1 MMTITRKTNVK
12 KANTRKKEKATM
24 TNQQTQTGTTRVVK
38 RDKHPARS
46 ARIISSGIAI
56 ASTLG
61 ISSAY
66 TIAAQAKTAGD
77 QIQNNSILTLP
88 QNILATVPATAAI
101 AAPTQPA
108 PAAKAPEANAIAAPA
123 SQASVVVNIAPPAP
137 QAQWTPPASKGS
149 K

>member
-1 MMTITRKTNVK
+1 
-12 KANTRKKEKATM
+12 M
-24 TNQQTQTGTTRVVK
+24 TNQQTQASISRPAK
-38 RDKHPARS
+38 RSKHPARS

-108 PAAKAPEANAIAAPA
+108 PAANAIAAPA
-123 SQASVVVNIAPPAP
+123 SQAPVVVNIAPPAP
-137 QAQWTPPASKGS
+137 QAQWTPPASQGS

>member
-1 MMTITRKTNVK
+1 
-12 KANTRKKEKATM
+12 M

-66 TIAAQAKTAGD
+66 TIAAQAKTSGN

-88 QNILATVPATAAI
+88 QNILAAVPATAAI

-108 PAAKAPEANAIAAPA
+108 PAAIAPEATAAAVPPA
-123 SQASVVVNIAPPAP
+123 SQAPIVVNIAPPAP